1 MKTFALILFL
11 SAALALLARAQ
22 DPNLS
27 QLMGA
32 LNAMMSA
39 RTNEAPAEVV
49 DFRKLRDLLPEKVGN
64 YARKKAGGE
73 KTALMGVTLSM
84 AEGQYADGNALLTI
98 KLTDYGGSGFAGMM
112 ASAWVMT
119 EIDRESDS
127 GYERT
132 IKIGPHRGI
141 ERFDSDAR
149 FGELQLLVGSRHM
162 VEITVR
168 DGKPEDLRAAADAL
182 ALDALSALN

>member
-1 MKTFALILFL
+1 MKKIALILLL
-11 SAALALLARAQ
+11 SAAPLAHAQ
-22 DPNLS
+22 NPDIS

-32 LNAMMSA
+32 LNAMMSPH
-39 RTNEAPAEVV
+39 TNKAPAEVV
-49 DFRKLRDLLPEKVGN
+49 DFRRLRELLPEKIGN
-64 YARKKAGGE
+64 YTRKTASGE

-84 AEGQYADGNALLTI
+84 AEGQYANGKALLTI

-119 EIDRESDS
+119 EIDRESDG

-141 ERFDSDAR
+141 ERFDSEAQ
-149 FGELQLLVGSRHM
+149 FGELQLLVDARHM

-168 DGKPEDLRAAADAL
+168 DGAPADLRAAIDAL
-182 ALDALSALN
+182 ALDSLAALK

>member
-1 MKTFALILFL
+1 MKKFALFLFL
-11 SAALALLARAQ
+11 SATLVPLARAQ
-22 DPNLS
+22 DPDLS
-27 QLMGA
+27 KLMGA
-32 LNAMMSA
+32 WNAMMGA
-39 RTNEAPAEVV
+39 RTNEAPAEIV
-49 DFRKLRDLLPEKVGN
+49 DFRRLRELLPEKVGD

-84 AEGQYADGNALLTI
+84 AEGQYANGNALLTI

-119 EIDRESDS
+119 EIDRESDN
-127 GYERT
+127 GFERT

-141 ERFDSDAR
+141 ERFDSDAK
-149 FGELQLLVGSRHM
+149 FGELQLLVGARHM
-162 VEITVR
+162 VEISVR

-182 ALDALSALN
+182 ALDSLSELK